1 MKKVKKIKMNKFYIV
16 KDLHSDRILKGFV
29 VLKRKRGICEGYTI
43 DTITGEIKFE
53 SFVVLYDISLKG
65 ELDAMNT
72 FYKSKNQFCV
82 AHADC
87 YFYKKSTIVYSKM
100 FFTTLA
106 FLLIFMYICLWL
118 DGFIN

>member
-1 MKKVKKIKMNKFYIV
+1 MKKVKKIEINKFYIV

-29 VLKRKRGICEGYTI
+29 VLKRKKGICEGYTI
-43 DTITGEIKFE
+43 DTITGEIQFE
-53 SFVVLYDISLKG
+53 SFIVLYDISLKG
-65 ELDAMNT
+65 ELDAMNV
-72 FYKSKNQFCV
+72 FIKSRNEFCI

-87 YFYKKSTIVYSKM
+87 YFYKNSTIVDSKII
-100 FFTTLA
+100 FTILT